1 MTLRPGPAGRVSSM
15 KAYLTGDSY
24 PPLLR
29 TQIQLIEASRDVG
42 AALAEAGAEND
53 KVLVDAIANDRIGAS
68 S

>member
-1 MTLRPGPAGRVSSM
+1 MSDPVQHT
-15 KAYLTGDSY
+15 AYS
-24 PPLLR
+24 PLLVS
-29 TQIQLIEASRDVG
+29 QLRLVEARRADV